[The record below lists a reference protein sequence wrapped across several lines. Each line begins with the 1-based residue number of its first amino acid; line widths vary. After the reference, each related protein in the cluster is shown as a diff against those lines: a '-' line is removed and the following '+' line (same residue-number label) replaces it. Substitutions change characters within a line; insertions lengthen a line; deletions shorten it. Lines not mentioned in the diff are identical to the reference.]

1 MSILA
6 SRNGRGQVC
15 AQIIPGDKLTKY
27 AKQTKHMLRSPRGWA
42 FDVPILEQA
51 SEYGVGDVEVIDTES
66 ETTFTTQLGEFW
78 KHGILID
85 RGHGRQRVLPIKYW
99 KLSSPHFPEQLE
111 LFPA

>member
-1 MSILA
+1 MSILM

-15 AQIIPGDKLTKY
+15 AQIVPGIKITKN
-27 AKQTKHMLRSPRGWA
+27 AKKSMHMLHSPMGWA
-42 FDVPILEQA
+42 FDVSILEQA
-51 SEYGVGDVEVIDTES
+51 IEQEARNVEVVDTES